1 MMAASKVGVDLRGRL
16 SVDTFLYIKHACV
29 RGCDC
34 SRQDKRPRHRK
45 ETAEAKFS
53 QVVSVHEFVTQRLS
67 GSGSGSGRRRAV
79 LMCCCR
85 SLFCLVITPQG
96 TRRVCVLCSPLPRAL
111 SPAVS
116 LSAPAS
122 LCPCLPQRGR
132 GSESQPAH
140 TSARSPRA
148 DTMAAAATDHPTP
161 PHHHSPAHHHHHH
174 RPLLPC

>member
-1 MMAASKVGVDLRGRL
+1 M
-16 SVDTFLYIKHACV
+16 SVDTYLYIKHARV

-96 TRRVCVLCSPLPRAL
+96 TRRVCVLCVALFHARCRRLSPSQLQRVSVRVSPREAEAARASQPTLLLARLAPTPWLLLRLTTQHHHTTTRPPTTTTTAHSSPANRVQSPLIHAK
-111 SPAVS
+111 
-116 LSAPAS
+116 
-122 LCPCLPQRGR
+122 
-132 GSESQPAH
+132 
-140 TSARSPRA
+140 
-148 DTMAAAATDHPTP
+148 
-161 PHHHSPAHHHHHH
+161 PH
-174 RPLLPC
+174 